1 MGVKMFN
8 WVERLIVKNVIKR
21 LLKKLP
27 KLKDKSNQLL
37 EIYGE
42 SLIAK
47 VFEKIEQVVTEF
59 AEKHTDKSK

>member
-1 MGVKMFN
+1 MFN

>member
-1 MGVKMFN
+1 MFN
-8 WVERLIVKNVIKR
+8 FVEKLIIKNVVKR

-37 EIYGE
+37 EVYGE

-47 VFEKIEQVVTEF
+47 VFEKIEQVVLEF
-59 AEKHTDKSK
+59 AEKPKN

>member
-27 KLKDKSNQLL
+27 KLKTKTETLVKEHGD
-37 EIYGE
+37 
-42 SLIAK
+42 SLIDE
-47 VFEKIEQVVTEF
+47 VFEKVEQVITDF
-59 AEKHTDKSK
+59 AEKH

>member
-1 MGVKMFN
+1 MFN
-8 WVERLIVKNVIKR
+8 FVEKLIVKNVIKR

-37 EIYGE
+37 EVYGE

-59 AEKHTDKSK
+59 AEKPKN

>member
-1 MGVKMFN
+1 MFN
-8 WVERLIVKNVIKR
+8 FVEKLIVKNVVKR

-37 EIYGE
+37 EVYGE

-47 VFEKIEQVVTEF
+47 VFEKIEQVVLEF
-59 AEKHTDKSK
+59 DEKPKN

>member
-8 WVERLIVKNVIKR
+8 FVERLIVKNVIKR

-59 AEKHTDKSK
+59 AEKPKN